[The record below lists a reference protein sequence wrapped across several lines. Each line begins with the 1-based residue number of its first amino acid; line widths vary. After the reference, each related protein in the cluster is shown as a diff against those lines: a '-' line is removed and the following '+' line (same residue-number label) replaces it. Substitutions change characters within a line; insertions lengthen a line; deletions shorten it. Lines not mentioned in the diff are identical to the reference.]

1 MNSTINKVLELES
14 RLEMYYDCEAVLTIK
29 APLKDVNEAANY
41 LGCHVFAPFEM
52 LPTEDYYFF
61 RFVSERN
68 KGLTIEVRSIETFR
82 LKRTIEEV

>member
-1 MNSTINKVLELES
+1 MNATINKVLELES
-14 RLEMYYDCEAVLTIK
+14 RFEIYGDCKMTTVFY
-29 APLKDVNEAANY
+29 APKKDMFDAANY
-41 LGCHVFAPFEM
+41 LGCHLYAPFEM

-68 KGLTIEVRSIETFR
+68 KDLVIEVRSNEVHR